1 MEQEILHSVCS
12 GADAVPLCCEGE
24 AANLLVKLCFCSRL
38 WSQAVVS
45 DLKNYI
51 VEISFFQRMF
61 GLILKDLQRMRRLSD
76 LGKAERRAAPPL
88 HQTH

>member
-12 GADAVPLCCEGE
+12 GADAVCCEGE

-51 VEISFFQRMF
+51 VEISFFRRMF